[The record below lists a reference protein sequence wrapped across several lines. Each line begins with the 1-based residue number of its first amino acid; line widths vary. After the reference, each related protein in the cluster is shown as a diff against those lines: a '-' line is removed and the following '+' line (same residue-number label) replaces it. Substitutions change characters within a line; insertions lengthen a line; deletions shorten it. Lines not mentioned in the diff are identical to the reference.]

1 MAPKHAIAFS
11 NNKGGSGK
19 TFMAFQIACEAA
31 RSRPD
36 AKVCVVDFSLYS
48 DISALMLGGSARE
61 GIGAPMRGLQT
72 CVDVTEESNRAEG
85 LVRALELAADARR
98 GNAGGKQDDRDG
110 ADGGAGRRGSVFG
123 TWFARESASMVRHD
137 PNTEVDLTDF
147 MIKPNDVNEAVP
159 ENLYLIA
166 GAGTV
171 SWNPETTAMSDA
183 SEQDIP
189 LWARS
194 GDDWVDAGRVFRDA
208 VRNLPGDFDAI
219 FVDTDHLAACVLTK
233 LAFASMDSI
242 VIPLSY
248 NDMDF
253 NRLFADITG
262 NGLFT
267 DVLKSMNESGHL
279 RARVKK
285 MMFTRVGSTANAPTQ
300 SPGGISSP
308 FTPTKTSTA
317 QMDDMARQIWSAC
330 DQPVYKALFADIDSL
345 EAKDGNAVNSFMRE
359 YFGMFKLVPEMASL
373 LSTMNGIPVCTM
385 TSKTYTAANGLSG
398 NTSAAVLNSL
408 KAELS
413 ASARDILDGR
423 YNAPIAQS

>member
-1 MAPKHAIAFS
+1 MAPRHAIAFS

-31 RSRPD
+31 RSRPE

-98 GNAGGKQDDRDG
+98 GKAGGQRDDREG
-110 ADGGAGRRGSVFG
+110 GGAGRRGSVFG
-123 TWFARESASMVRHD
+123 TWFARESSSMVRHD
-137 PNTEVDLTDF
+137 PSTEVDLTDF

-208 VRNLPGDFDAI
+208 VQNLPGDFDAI

-233 LAFASMDSI
+233 LAFASMNSI

-267 DVLKSMNESGHL
+267 DVLKNMNENGQL

-300 SPGGISSP
+300 SPGGIASP

-413 ASARDILDGR
+413 ASARDILDER

>member
-31 RSRPD
+31 RSRPE

-98 GNAGGKQDDRDG
+98 GKAGGQRDDREG
-110 ADGGAGRRGSVFG
+110 ASGRRGSVFG
-123 TWFARESASMVRHD
+123 TWFARESSSMVRHD

-147 MIKPNDVNEAVP
+147 MIKPNDVNDAVP

-171 SWNPETTAMSDA
+171 SWNPETTAMSDG

-208 VRNLPGDFDAI
+208 VQNLPGDFDAI

-267 DVLKSMNESGHL
+267 DVLKNMNESGHL

-300 SPGGISSP
+300 SPGGIASP

-413 ASARDILDGR
+413 ASARDILDER

>member
-1 MAPKHAIAFS
+1 MAPRHAIAFS

-31 RSRPD
+31 RSRPE

-98 GNAGGKQDDRDG
+98 GKAGGQRDERES
-110 ADGGAGRRGSVFG
+110 GGAGRRGSVFG
-123 TWFARESASMVRHD
+123 TWFARESSSMVRHD

-208 VRNLPGDFDAI
+208 VQNLPGDFDAI

-267 DVLKSMNESGHL
+267 DVLKNMNESGHL

-300 SPGGISSP
+300 SPGGIASP

-398 NTSAAVLNSL
+398 NTSATVLNSL

-413 ASARDILDGR
+413 ASARDILDER

>member
-31 RSRPD
+31 RSRPE

-98 GNAGGKQDDRDG
+98 GKDGGQRDDRESAG
-110 ADGGAGRRGSVFG
+110 GRRGSVFG
-123 TWFARESASMVRHD
+123 TWFARESSSMVRHD

-147 MIKPNDVNEAVP
+147 MIKPNDVNDAVP
-159 ENLYLIA
+159 DNLYLIA

-171 SWNPETTAMSDA
+171 SWNPETTAMSDG

-208 VRNLPGDFDAI
+208 VQNLPREFDAI

-267 DVLKSMNESGHL
+267 DVLKNMNESGHL

-300 SPGGISSP
+300 SPGGIASP

-413 ASARDILDGR
+413 ASTQLLLDDR
-423 YNAPIAQS
+423 YNAPIASS

>member
-31 RSRPD
+31 RSRPE

-98 GNAGGKQDDRDG
+98 GKAGGQRDDREG
-110 ADGGAGRRGSVFG
+110 AGGRRGSVFG
-123 TWFARESASMVRHD
+123 TWFARESSSMVRHD

-171 SWNPETTAMSDA
+171 SWNPETTAMSDG

-208 VRNLPGDFDAI
+208 VQNLPGDFDAI

-267 DVLKSMNESGHL
+267 DVLKNMNESGHL

-300 SPGGISSP
+300 SPGGIASP

-330 DQPVYKALFADIDSL
+330 DQPVYKALFANIDSL

-413 ASARDILDGR
+413 ASARDILDER

>member
-31 RSRPD
+31 RSRPE

-72 CVDVTEESNRAEG
+72 CVDATEESNRAEG

-98 GNAGGKQDDRDG
+98 GKAGGQRDDREG
-110 ADGGAGRRGSVFG
+110 AGGRRGSVFG
-123 TWFARESASMVRHD
+123 TWFARESSSMVRHD

-171 SWNPETTAMSDA
+171 SWNPETTAMSDG

-208 VRNLPGDFDAI
+208 VQNLPGDFDAI

-267 DVLKSMNESGHL
+267 DVLKNMNESGHL

-300 SPGGISSP
+300 SPGGIASP

-413 ASARDILDGR
+413 ASARDILDER

>member
-1 MAPKHAIAFS
+1 
-11 NNKGGSGK
+11 
-19 TFMAFQIACEAA
+19 MAFQIACEAA
-31 RSRPD
+31 RSRPE

-98 GNAGGKQDDRDG
+98 GKAGGQRDDREG
-110 ADGGAGRRGSVFG
+110 GGAGRRGSVFG
-123 TWFARESASMVRHD
+123 TWFARESSSMVRHD
-137 PNTEVDLTDF
+137 PSTEVDLTDF

-208 VRNLPGDFDAI
+208 VQNLPGDFDAI

-233 LAFASMDSI
+233 LAFASMNSI

-267 DVLKSMNESGHL
+267 DVLKNMNENGQL

-300 SPGGISSP
+300 SPGGIASP

-413 ASARDILDGR
+413 ASARDILDER

>member
-31 RSRPD
+31 RSRPE

-98 GNAGGKQDDRDG
+98 GKAGGQRDDREG
-110 ADGGAGRRGSVFG
+110 ASRRGSVFG
-123 TWFARESASMVRHD
+123 TWFARESSSMVRHD

-147 MIKPNDVNEAVP
+147 MIKPNDVNDAVP

-171 SWNPETTAMSDA
+171 SWNPETTAMSDG

-208 VRNLPGDFDAI
+208 VQNLPGDFDAI

-267 DVLKSMNESGHL
+267 DVLKNMNESGHL

-300 SPGGISSP
+300 SPGGIASP

-413 ASARDILDGR
+413 ASARDILDER

>member
-1 MAPKHAIAFS
+1 MAPRHAIAFS

-31 RSRPD
+31 RSRPE

-98 GNAGGKQDDRDG
+98 GKAGGQRDEREG
-110 ADGGAGRRGSVFG
+110 GGAGRRGSVFG
-123 TWFARESASMVRHD
+123 TWFARESSSMVRHD

-208 VRNLPGDFDAI
+208 VQNLPGDFDAI

-267 DVLKSMNESGHL
+267 DVLKNMNESGHL

-300 SPGGISSP
+300 SPGGIASP

-398 NTSAAVLNSL
+398 NTSATVLNSL

-413 ASARDILDGR
+413 ASARDILDER

>member
-1 MAPKHAIAFS
+1 MAPRHAIAFS

-31 RSRPD
+31 RSRPE

-98 GNAGGKQDDRDG
+98 GKAGGQRDEREG
-110 ADGGAGRRGSVFG
+110 GGAGRRGSVFG
-123 TWFARESASMVRHD
+123 TWFARESSSMVRHD

-208 VRNLPGDFDAI
+208 VQNLPGDFDAI

-267 DVLKSMNESGHL
+267 DVLKNMNESGHL

-300 SPGGISSP
+300 SPGGIASP

-413 ASARDILDGR
+413 ASARDILDER

>member
-98 GNAGGKQDDRDG
+98 GNAGGKQDDHDG
-110 ADGGAGRRGSVFG
+110 AGGGAGRRGSVFG

-137 PNTEVDLTDF
+137 PSTEVDLTDF

-171 SWNPETTAMSDA
+171 SWNPETTAMSDG

-413 ASARDILDGR
+413 ASARDILDER

>member
-1 MAPKHAIAFS
+1 
-11 NNKGGSGK
+11 
-19 TFMAFQIACEAA
+19 
-31 RSRPD
+31 
-36 AKVCVVDFSLYS
+36 
-48 DISALMLGGSARE
+48 
-61 GIGAPMRGLQT
+61 
-72 CVDVTEESNRAEG
+72 
-85 LVRALELAADARR
+85 
-98 GNAGGKQDDRDG
+98 
-110 ADGGAGRRGSVFG
+110 
-123 TWFARESASMVRHD
+123 MVRHD
-137 PNTEVDLTDF
+137 PSTEVDLTDF

-171 SWNPETTAMSDA
+171 SWNPETTAMSDG

-413 ASARDILDGR
+413 ASARDILDER

>member
-1 MAPKHAIAFS
+1 MAPRHAIAFS

-31 RSRPD
+31 RSRPE

-98 GNAGGKQDDRDG
+98 GKAGGQRDDREG
-110 ADGGAGRRGSVFG
+110 GGAGRRGSVFG
-123 TWFARESASMVRHD
+123 TWFARESSSMVRHD

-208 VRNLPGDFDAI
+208 VQNLPGDFDAI

-267 DVLKSMNESGHL
+267 DVLKNMNENGHL

-300 SPGGISSP
+300 SPGGIASP

-413 ASARDILDGR
+413 ASARDILDER

>member
-31 RSRPD
+31 RSRPE

-98 GNAGGKQDDRDG
+98 GKAGGQRDDREG
-110 ADGGAGRRGSVFG
+110 AGGRRGSVFG
-123 TWFARESASMVRHD
+123 TWFARESSSMVRHD

-171 SWNPETTAMSDA
+171 SWNPETTAMSDG

-208 VRNLPGDFDAI
+208 VQNLPGDFDAI

-267 DVLKSMNESGHL
+267 DVLKNMNESGHL

-300 SPGGISSP
+300 SPGGIASP

-413 ASARDILDGR
+413 ASARDILDER